1 MMTGL
6 VPGIAHRLQLRQKFN
21 FLREARVQYRSYLR
35 SELSHQDIPGIIKES
50 LGVTTDVLC
59 VIKEV
64 LGIATDVLGD
74 IMDFP
79 RSIVHWL
86 LYRNLAERSAKIII
100 GWAARTR

>member
-1 MMTGL
+1 MTSP

-21 FLREARVQYRSYLR
+21 FLQEARAQYRSYLR
-35 SELSHQDIPGIIKES
+35 GELSHLDIPGIIKEG

-59 VIKEV
+59 VVKEV

-86 LYRNLAERSAKIII
+86 LYRDLAGRSAKITA
-100 GWAARTR
+100 GLVVRTR